1 MPPVQMPEV
10 QEVQMPEVQMPEVQI
25 PEVQVTEMLEVVESP
40 EIADNTKK
48 IKKKKR
54 VSFQPEPTIVDTTP
68 EPEE

>member
-10 QEVQMPEVQMPEVQI
+10 QEVQMPEVQIQEVK
-25 PEVQVTEMLEVVESP
+25 VTEMLEVVESP

>member
-1 MPPVQMPEV
+1 
-10 QEVQMPEVQMPEVQI
+10 MPEVQI
-25 PEVQVTEMLEVVESP
+25 QEVKVTEMLEVVESP

>member
-1 MPPVQMPEV
+1 MPEV
-10 QEVQMPEVQMPEVQI
+10 QEVQMPEVQIQEVK
-25 PEVQVTEMLEVVESP
+25 VTEMLEVVESP

>member
-10 QEVQMPEVQMPEVQI
+10 QEVQMPEVQKT
-25 PEVQVTEMLEVVESP
+25 EVQVTEMLEVVESP